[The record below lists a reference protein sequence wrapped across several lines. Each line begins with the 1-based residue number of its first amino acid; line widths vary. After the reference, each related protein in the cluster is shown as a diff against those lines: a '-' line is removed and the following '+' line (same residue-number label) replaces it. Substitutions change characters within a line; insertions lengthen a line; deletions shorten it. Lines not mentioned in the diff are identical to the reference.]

1 MRITRRMKDLLLVIL
16 IISLDIGV
24 VYAAPNLFLQTPSM
38 FCGGVSE
45 GLAGYQPAALQ
56 FLQIAYEIEHDSRF
70 LIQTHGAC
78 FELRDFYTATSNGQS
93 SIVLVFDHYFGTK
106 LECGRWPARMIWE
119 EIQITPLFSGNTYTH
134 NFNVVSYRFDPSSLN
149 MNYGCPP

>member
-1 MRITRRMKDLLLVIL
+1 MRIAPRMKDLLLVIL
-16 IISLDIGV
+16 IISLEMGV

-38 FCGGVSE
+38 LCSGVSNDQT
-45 GLAGYQPAALQ
+45 GPQPAPQLLQ
-56 FLQIAYEIEHDSRF
+56 VAYEIEHDPRF

-78 FELRDFYTATSNGQS
+78 FELRTFYTAINNGPS
-93 SIVLVFDHYFGTK
+93 SIVLVFDHYFGSY

-119 EIQITPLFSGNTYTH
+119 EIQVTPLFSDNTYTH